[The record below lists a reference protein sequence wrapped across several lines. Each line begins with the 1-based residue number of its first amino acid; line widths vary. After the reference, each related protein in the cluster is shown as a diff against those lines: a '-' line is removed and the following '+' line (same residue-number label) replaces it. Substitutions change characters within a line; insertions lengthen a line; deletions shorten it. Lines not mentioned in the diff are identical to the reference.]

1 MMGAAPHFK
10 AGGSRWALV
19 TLLVLHDVLELESP
33 VQIGNDEN
41 NSCNGENYA
50 ELCTAAQTIPP
61 RAGMCQ
67 YSVIAEDRWQL
78 HIPAIV
84 LPAVDAL
91 LVVLDELNQRRHLG
105 EVVVEIP
112 CHTLGEEEGKTG
124 WTWVEEKKTVTSLR
138 PWRSRCVKQGI
149 SGRVRR

>member
-1 MMGAAPHFK
+1 MGAAPHFK

-67 YSVIAEDRWQL
+67 YSVIAEDRW
-78 HIPAIV
+78 
-84 LPAVDAL
+84 
-91 LVVLDELNQRRHLG
+91 
-105 EVVVEIP
+105 
-112 CHTLGEEEGKTG
+112 
-124 WTWVEEKKTVTSLR
+124 
-138 PWRSRCVKQGI
+138 
-149 SGRVRR
+149 